1 MVCPILYRRIKEFR
15 QFSYQYCLSDWK
27 DGGEE
32 KQMKMRLKACRVQAG
47 MLIKEVA
54 QAIGVSEMT
63 VINWEKGISS
73 PEVDLGLKLS
83 LLYKI
88 PLEYMDFTKDGNKDR
103 RKKA

>member
-1 MVCPILYRRIKEFR
+1 
-15 QFSYQYCLSDWK
+15 
-27 DGGEE
+27 
-32 KQMKMRLKACRVQAG
+32 MKMRLKACRVQAG

-73 PEVDLGLKLS
+73 PEMALGLKLS

-88 PLEYMDFTKDGNKDR
+88 GE
-103 RKKA
+103 

>member
-1 MVCPILYRRIKEFR
+1 
-15 QFSYQYCLSDWK
+15 
-27 DGGEE
+27 
-32 KQMKMRLKACRVQAG
+32 

-83 LLYKI
+83 LLYKNPFRI
-88 PLEYMDFTKDGNKDR
+88 YGLYKRWE
-103 RKKA
+103 